1 MLVQTRAH
9 FLYLSRTLF
18 WSWVH
23 STVKPSQHVSRQK
36 TCSCCMSWWRHQ
48 MEIFSVLLAICAGNS
63 PVPGEFPAQRPVTWN
78 FDVFFDLRPNQL
90 LSKQSWGWW
99 FETPSRPLWRHRN
112 VTTEVWVSFK
122 CIFIQILV
130 AFWTLRQWV
139 INEPKCGHLWQFID
153 KFNKCLFSMRG
164 VCSEWRR
171 KTQHRVFF
179 FTNVSRALQNNL
191 AKIYN
196 ARNYIYV
203 ENFKL
208 KFCTC
213 AQSISL
219 GTSTTF
225 QLEVLMRRMIYA
237 IHKIERIF
245 WRACETLVKHH

>member
-1 MLVQTRAH
+1 MLIQTRAH

-23 STVKPSQHVSRQK
+23 STVKPSQHVSPQK

-179 FTNVSRALQNNL
+179 SLTFRELSKIISRKYTMPKITYMLRISSWNFVRAPKASPWAQVQRFSLKFSWDVWFMQYTKSREYFEEL
-191 AKIYN
+191 AK
-196 ARNYIYV
+196 R
-203 ENFKL
+203 
-208 KFCTC
+208 
-213 AQSISL
+213 
-219 GTSTTF
+219 
-225 QLEVLMRRMIYA
+225 
-237 IHKIERIF
+237 
-245 WRACETLVKHH
+245 